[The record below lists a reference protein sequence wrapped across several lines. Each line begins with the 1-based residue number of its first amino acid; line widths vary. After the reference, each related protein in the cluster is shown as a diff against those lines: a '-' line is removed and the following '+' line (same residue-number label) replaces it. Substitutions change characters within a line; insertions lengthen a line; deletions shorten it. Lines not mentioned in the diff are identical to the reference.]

1 MALIPRRPRF
11 LTGKMPQELVGA
23 DDWHRRIAMLVS
35 AILIGLAALLFAKLG
50 DGAQAMFA
58 SLRRDY
64 VYLPLVLTPL
74 TFLLVSV
81 LTRRFAREARGSG
94 IPQVMAASR
103 QPMGRIARALQARRN
118 IVFLT
123 GCLLAFPMF
132 WE

>member
-58 SLRRDY
+58 SLRHDY

-81 LTRRFAREARGSG
+81 LTRRFAREAR
-94 IPQVMAASR
+94 A
-103 QPMGRIARALQARRN
+103 
-118 IVFLT
+118 
-123 GCLLAFPMF
+123 
-132 WE
+132 E